1 MQSDSS
7 PQSDI
12 IEGSFLRTRDINRR
26 GLPLK
31 PLLAICV
38 AALILAL
45 AAGQQALL
53 LGPAIVLAL
62 SVLGA
67 WRLSK
72 RQRIVRLRMDA
83 RSLSITGH
91 GYDIQLEAPFRYKT
105 GIQRIP
111 PQGKDDETCFVRA
124 VIDVRGKPLVLEE
137 QVLAGRMPPKLD
149 EILGLSSALGIAE
162 LTSCAPFPGTLWSVI
177 RRLDSLRQD
186 HDTEELDSNIATLFK
201 LGERQMS
208 ERIYS
213 QAIDT
218 FTSIIRL
225 SPDSALAYYS
235 RGAARYY
242 HRSELEKAVN
252 DLVTSLRLEP
262 DQYKCY
268 RMLGLIHAQLGE
280 WVAMREDCT
289 RAIQLLPNS
298 AELYNL
304 RGSACYR
311 LQDYDSALDNFEQ
324 SVRLD
329 GQRYEAYYN
338 RGLAKQQLRLLDE
351 ALADFRQ
358 ARQLNPEFA
367 AAERSADSVERRL
380 EQLSAARSVPAS
392 STMDTAVP
400 ESQHAI
406 ADAARR
412 QTDEELAQPLGGGE
426 KI

>member
-1 MQSDSS
+1 MSSDPS
-7 PQSDI
+7 PPSDI
-12 IEGSFLRTRDINRR
+12 IEGSFLRTRNINRR

-31 PLLAICV
+31 PLLAICIV
-38 AALILAL
+38 ALILAL
-45 AAGQQALL
+45 VWGQQALL
-53 LGPAIVLAL
+53 LGPILVLTLLVWAT
-62 SVLGA
+62 

-72 RQRIVRLRMDA
+72 RQRIVQLRMDE

-91 GYDIQLEAPFRYKT
+91 GYDILLEAPFRYKT
-105 GIQRIP
+105 GIQRNP
-111 PQGKDDETCFVRA
+111 PQGKEDETCFVRI

-162 LTSCAPFPGTLWSVI
+162 LSSCTPFPGTLWSVI
-177 RRLDSLRQD
+177 RRLDTLRLD
-186 HDTEELDSNIATLFK
+186 HDTEQLDSNIATLFK

-208 ERIYS
+208 ERIFS

-218 FTSIIRL
+218 FASIIRL
-225 SPDSALAYYS
+225 SPDSSYAYYS

-242 HRSELEKAVN
+242 HRSELDKAVN

-262 DQYKCY
+262 EQYKCY

-289 RAIQLLPNS
+289 KAIQLLPDS

-304 RGSACYR
+304 RGSACFR

-338 RGLAKQQLRLLDE
+338 RGLVKQQLSMLDE
-351 ALADFRQ
+351 ALLDFRQ
-358 ARQLNPEFA
+358 ATHLNPEFA
-367 AAERSADSVERRL
+367 AAVRSAEGVERRL
-380 EQLSAARSVPAS
+380 ELLQAAQSVPAP
-392 STMDTAVP
+392 STTDTAVP
-400 ESQHAI
+400 EAMRLI
-406 ADAARR
+406 ADAAREH
-412 QTDEELAQPLGGGE
+412 TDETLAQPQGSSD
-426 KI
+426 

>member
-31 PLLAICV
+31 PLLAICI

-45 AAGQQALL
+45 AGGRQALL

-62 SVLGA
+62 LVLA
-67 WRLSK
+67 TWRLSK
-72 RQRIVRLRMDA
+72 RRRIIRLKMGA

-111 PQGKDDETCFVRA
+111 PQGKEDETCFVRA
-124 VIDVRGKPLVLEE
+124 VIDARGKPLVLEE

-162 LTSCAPFPGTLWSVI
+162 LTSCTTFPGTLWSVI

-186 HDTEELDSNIATLFK
+186 HDTEQLDSNIATLFK
-201 LGERQMS
+201 LGERQLS
-208 ERIYS
+208 EQIYS
-213 QAIDT
+213 EAIET

-225 SPDSALAYYS
+225 SPDSSYAYYS

-289 RAIQLLPNS
+289 KAIQLLPDS

-329 GQRYEAYYN
+329 GQRYEAYFN

-351 ALADFRQ
+351 ALLDFRQ
-358 ARQLNPEFA
+358 ALQLNPEFA
-367 AAERSADSVERRL
+367 AALRSAEGVERRL
-380 EQLSAARSVPAS
+380 QQLQAAHSLPPTGAAITESTRPVVDMPDSPREQP
-392 STMDTAVP
+392 D
-400 ESQHAI
+400 
-406 ADAARR
+406 RR
-412 QTDEELAQPLGGGE
+412 
-426 KI
+426 

>member
-12 IEGSFLRTRDINRR
+12 IEGSFLRARDINRG

-31 PLLAICV
+31 PLLAIGI
-38 AALILAL
+38 AALFLVL

-53 LGPAIVLAL
+53 LGPILVLAL
-62 SVLGA
+62 LVWGA

-111 PQGKDDETCFVRA
+111 PQGKEDETCFVRA

-162 LTSCAPFPGTLWSVI
+162 LTSRAPFPGTLWSVI

-186 HDTEELDSNIATLFK
+186 HDTEQLDSNIATLFK

-213 QAIDT
+213 EAIKT

-262 DQYKCY
+262 DQYNCY

-311 LQDYDSALDNFEQ
+311 LQDYHAALDNFEQ
-324 SVRLD
+324 SLRLN
-329 GQRYEAYYN
+329 GSRYEAYFN
-338 RGLAKQQLRLLDE
+338 RGLAKQQLGLMNE
-351 ALADFRQ
+351 ALADFRHTL
-358 ARQLNPEFA
+358 QLNPEFA
-367 AAERSADSVERRL
+367 AAKRRAISVDRRL
-380 EQLSAARSVPAS
+380 KGLSAAQSLPATGEANTE
-392 STMDTAVP
+392 STLPVVDKP
-400 ESQHAI
+400 DSPRE
-406 ADAARR
+406 
-412 QTDEELAQPLGGGE
+412 QPDRP
-426 KI
+426 

>member
-12 IEGSFLRTRDINRR
+12 IEGSFLRARDINRG

-31 PLLAICV
+31 PLLAIGI
-38 AALILAL
+38 AALFLAL

-53 LGPAIVLAL
+53 LGPVLVLAL
-62 SVLGA
+62 LVWGA
-67 WRLSK
+67 GSLSK
-72 RQRIVRLRMDA
+72 RQRIVRLRMDE

-91 GYDIQLEAPFRYKT
+91 GYDIQLDAPFRYKT

-111 PQGKDDETCFVRA
+111 PQGKEDETCFVRA

-137 QVLAGRMPPKLD
+137 QVLAGRIPPKLD

-162 LTSCAPFPGTLWSVI
+162 LTSRAPFPGTLWSVI
-177 RRLDSLRQD
+177 RRLDTLRQD
-186 HDTEELDSNIATLFK
+186 HDTEQLDSNIATLFK

-213 QAIDT
+213 EAIKT

-268 RMLGLIHAQLGE
+268 RMLGLIHAQLGR
-280 WVAMREDCT
+280 VGCHA
-289 RAIQLLPNS
+289 
-298 AELYNL
+298 
-304 RGSACYR
+304 
-311 LQDYDSALDNFEQ
+311 
-324 SVRLD
+324 
-329 GQRYEAYYN
+329 
-338 RGLAKQQLRLLDE
+338 
-351 ALADFRQ
+351 
-358 ARQLNPEFA
+358 
-367 AAERSADSVERRL
+367 RRL
-380 EQLSAARSVPAS
+380 HQGDPTAA
-392 STMDTAVP
+392 
-400 ESQHAI
+400 
-406 ADAARR
+406 
-412 QTDEELAQPLGGGE
+412 
-426 KI
+426 K

>member
-12 IEGSFLRTRDINRR
+12 IEGSFLRARDINRG

-31 PLLAICV
+31 PLLAIGI
-38 AALILAL
+38 AALFLAL
-45 AAGQQALL
+45 AVGQQALL
-53 LGPAIVLAL
+53 LGSVLVLAL
-62 SVLGA
+62 LVWGA

-72 RQRIVRLRMDA
+72 RQRIVRLRMDE

-111 PQGKDDETCFVRA
+111 PQGKEDETCFVRA

-186 HDTEELDSNIATLFK
+186 HDTEQLDSNIATLFQ

-208 ERIYS
+208 ERVYS
-213 QAIDT
+213 EAIKT
-218 FTSIIRL
+218 FSSIIRL

-262 DQYKCY
+262 DQYNCY

-311 LQDYDSALDNFEQ
+311 LQDYHAALDNFEQ
-324 SVRLD
+324 SLRLN
-329 GQRYEAYYN
+329 GSRYEAYFN
-338 RGLAKQQLRLLDE
+338 RGLAKQQLGLLNE
-351 ALADFRQ
+351 ALEDFRHTL
-358 ARQLNPEFA
+358 QLNPEFA
-367 AAERSADSVERRL
+367 AAKRRAISVDRRL
-380 EQLSAARSVPAS
+380 KGLSAAQSLPATGAANTE
-392 STMDTAVP
+392 STLHVVDKP
-400 ESQHAI
+400 DSPRE
-406 ADAARR
+406 
-412 QTDEELAQPLGGGE
+412 QPDRP
-426 KI
+426 

>member
-12 IEGSFLRTRDINRR
+12 IEGSFLRARDINRGR
-26 GLPLK
+26 LPLK
-31 PLLAICV
+31 PLLAIGI
-38 AALILAL
+38 AALFLAL

-53 LGPAIVLAL
+53 LGSVLVLAL
-62 SVLGA
+62 LVWGA

-72 RQRIVRLRMDA
+72 RQRIVRLRMDE

-111 PQGKDDETCFVRA
+111 PQGKEDETCFVRA

-162 LTSCAPFPGTLWSVI
+162 LTSCAPFPGTLWSMI

-186 HDTEELDSNIATLFK
+186 HDTEQLDSNIATLFK

-213 QAIDT
+213 EAIKT

-311 LQDYDSALDNFEQ
+311 LQDYHAALDNFEQ
-324 SVRLD
+324 SLRLN
-329 GQRYEAYYN
+329 GSRYEAYFN
-338 RGLAKQQLRLLDE
+338 RGLAKQQLGLLNE
-351 ALADFRQ
+351 ALEDFRHTL
-358 ARQLNPEFA
+358 QLNPEFA
-367 AAERSADSVERRL
+367 AAKRRAISVDRRL
-380 EQLSAARSVPAS
+380 KGLSAAQSLPATGAANTE
-392 STMDTAVP
+392 STLPVVDKHVSP
-400 ESQHAI
+400 RE
-406 ADAARR
+406 
-412 QTDEELAQPLGGGE
+412 QPDRP
-426 KI
+426 